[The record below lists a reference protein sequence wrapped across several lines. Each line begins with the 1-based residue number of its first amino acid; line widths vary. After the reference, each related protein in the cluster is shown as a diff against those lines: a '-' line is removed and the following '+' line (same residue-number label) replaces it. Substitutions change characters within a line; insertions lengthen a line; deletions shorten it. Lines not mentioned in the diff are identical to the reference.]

1 MPQNHRVKAEKNLH
15 DFFPSHQPSRA
26 KYYQTPSLTSTTD
39 FPAESCAKHRKSQVI
54 IESCHTLQRTSLG
67 LAGIRQLWERIL
79 LPKEHSSLC
88 AAPISCSGLETS
100 SSCIFLRTPM
110 TNSVYNAYVVHTPA
124 LREMD
129 GAEDREVGKLHEIL
143 SYLCHNMTLGG
154 GL

>member
-1 MPQNHRVKAEKNLH
+1 
-15 DFFPSHQPSRA
+15 
-26 KYYQTPSLTSTTD
+26 
-39 FPAESCAKHRKSQVI
+39 
-54 IESCHTLQRTSLG
+54 
-67 LAGIRQLWERIL
+67 
-79 LPKEHSSLC
+79 
-88 AAPISCSGLETS
+88 
-100 SSCIFLRTPM
+100 M